1 MVVLTLNPSALVI
14 ILSWNYILAIHKTWI
29 ILRIIERLE
38 DPRLFSDFRPLFIVG
53 HILTSMQTVE
63 NESYRSLYTG
73 PVTGVAQMAVTAKGH
88 VY

>member
-38 DPRLFSDFRPLFIVG
+38 DPGLQSD
-53 HILTSMQTVE
+53 LT
-63 NESYRSLYTG
+63 LHFH
-73 PVTGVAQMAVTAKGH
+73 PH
-88 VY
+88 F